1 MTAIAQHLVEAADGK
16 YETLYISHA
25 DNLKLAEQLRDEVL
39 KLASFENVMIS
50 TIAPIVGASVGPG
63 TIIGFTYGTEV
74 MIEGNE

>member
-1 MTAIAQHLVEAADGK
+1 
-16 YETLYISHA
+16 
-25 DNLKLAEQLRDEVL
+25 
-39 KLASFENVMIS
+39 MIS